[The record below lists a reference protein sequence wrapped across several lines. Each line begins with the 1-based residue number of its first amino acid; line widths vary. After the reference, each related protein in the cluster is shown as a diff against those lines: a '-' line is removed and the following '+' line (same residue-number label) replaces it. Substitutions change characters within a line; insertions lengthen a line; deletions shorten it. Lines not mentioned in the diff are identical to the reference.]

1 MKRFDNPDVIITDVM
16 DSHGKWRANKP
27 AVICG
32 DERISWA
39 AFTRRINKR
48 IREAIETSGL
58 LAEFPE
64 IRLGENTVGRF
75 GELADLDDRLQA
87 GDRVEIYRPLRADPR
102 ETRRRRA
109 AVRARTKR

>member
-1 MKRFDNPDVIITDVM
+1 MENAAELEIEVVYALPDRQVVKRVTL
-16 DSHGKWRANKP
+16 
-27 AVICG
+27 
-32 DERISWA
+32 A
-39 AFTRRINKR
+39 AGSR

-58 LAEFPE
+58 LVDFPE
-64 IRLGENTVGRF
+64 IRLSENTVGRF
-75 GELADLDDRLQA
+75 GEPADLDDRLQA

>member
-1 MKRFDNPDVIITDVM
+1 MENGAELDVEVVYALPDRQVVKVVM
-16 DSHGKWRANKP
+16 LP
-27 AVICG
+27 AG
-32 DERISWA
+32 S
-39 AFTRRINKR
+39 R